1 MGMTFAVRPLLL
13 VLIAVG
19 LYGAANVSF
28 DTLTGIAPCPRV
40 VGIPACFVVLAGYS
54 CMLLALVLKLTARL
68 KRLFLI
74 GWLPVF
80 LLALIGSILELM
92 NGNTCPKSES
102 GIALCYLSLMFS
114 VAVIALYSFHL
125 KLLRAKALV

>member
-1 MGMTFAVRPLLL
+1 MGMTFAVRLLLL

-19 LYGAANVSF
+19 LYGAAKVSF
-28 DTLTGIAPCPRV
+28 NTLTGISPCPKV
-40 VGIPACFVVLAGYS
+40 FDIPACFVVLTGYS
-54 CMLLALVLKLTARL
+54 LMLIALVLQPVGRFKGI
-68 KRLFLI
+68 FLI

-80 LLALIGSILELM
+80 LLALIGSILQLM

-102 GIALCYLSLMFS
+102 GLPLCYLSLMFS
-114 VAVIALYSFHL
+114 VFLIIMYISHL